1 VDGPGPVSDALP
13 PALHVL
19 GRRLATGAAVVIED
33 TSRPVPRQGG
43 FDTLTPQRSVV
54 GRYTALAYAPAMAPL
69 PS

>member
-1 VDGPGPVSDALP
+1 
-13 PALHVL
+13 
-19 GRRLATGAAVVIED
+19 VVIED